1 VLAAGNVYTG
11 LKTGFIDGGG
21 ITAALVGFT
30 LLSAWKRAGRP
41 AYGALENNITQT
53 TASSA
58 AIMGFVM
65 GLPGPIPALDLLGP
79 HLPRWA
85 IAVWGAAV
93 GMVGIVAAALL
104 RRKLIVEEALPFPT
118 GGATAEVIETI
129 YTARVTAVRRTRLLV
144 GCALAAALVTW
155 LRDGRPAIIPQTLAL
170 GGTLAGVAAATL
182 TLGASASPLMLATGA
197 MVGLRTAA
205 SMALGG
211 GVAWAMLAPWLL
223 RRHIVRE
230 AAFGSFSAWMVWPG
244 LGLLI
249 AGTFL
254 PLLLDGGA
262 VVRSLGDLASFAAR
276 RAPPAPGGQP
286 AAPTAFRPRAASLLF
301 GASALVIV
309 AVGRAAFDLGPGT
322 ALAALALAL
331 VLAGVVG
338 RATGETDIGPVGAIG
353 LLTQLVFAARGTV
366 VSVVAGWMA
375 TGSASQTAQTLWSF
389 RAGQRLGASP
399 RAQIGAQILGALVG
413 AAVVVPVYAVIVRS
427 YGLATEAMPAPSA
440 LSWKAAAEAARGG
453 LAALPPAGPAAGAIA
468 LAAGAA
474 LVILGR
480 TRVGRFCP
488 SPAAVGMAMLI
499 PASLSAT
506 ALAGALAVVVA
517 RRLRPGIDEPAV
529 MAAAAGGIAGEALT
543 GVLVA
548 ALMAAGVL

>member
-21 ITAALVGFT
+21 ITAALIGFT

-65 GLPGPIPALDLLGP
+65 GLPGPIPALDLLGS

-93 GMVGIVAAALL
+93 GMVGVIAAALL
-104 RRKLIVEEALPFPT
+104 RRKLIVDEALPFPT

-129 YTARVTAVRRTRLLV
+129 FTARVTAVRRTRLLV
-144 GCALAAALVTW
+144 GCALAAALATW
-155 LRDGRPAIIPQTLAL
+155 FRDGRPAIIPQTLAL
-170 GGTLAGVAAATL
+170 GGALAGVAAGTL
-182 TLGASASPLMLATGA
+182 TLGVSASPLMLSTGA

-205 SMALGG
+205 SMSLGG
-211 GVAWAMLAPWLL
+211 GIAWAALAPWLL

-230 AAFGSFSAWMVWPG
+230 AAFGTFSAWMVWPG

-254 PLLLDGGA
+254 PLLLDGGS
-262 VVRSLGDLASFAAR
+262 VLRSFGDLASFAAR
-276 RAPPAPGGQP
+276 RRPAPGDGVAARP
-286 AAPTAFRPRAASLLF
+286 AFDPRAAAALF

-309 AVGRAAFDLGPGT
+309 GVGRLVFGLGPGT

-353 LLTQLVFAARGTV
+353 LLTQLVFAGWGTV
-366 VSVVAGWMA
+366 ASVVAGWMA
-375 TGSASQTAQTLWSF
+375 SGSASQTAQTLWSF

-399 RAQIGAQILGALVG
+399 RAQVGAQILGALVG
-413 AAVVVPVYAVIVRS
+413 AAVVVPVYAVIARS

-468 LAAGAA
+468 LAAGVA
-474 LVILGR
+474 LVVLGR
-480 TRVGRFCP
+480 TRLGRFCP
-488 SPAAVGMAMLI
+488 SPAAMGMAMLI
-499 PASLSAT
+499 PASLSFT
-506 ALAGALAVVVA
+506 ALAGALAVIVV
-517 RRLRPGIDEPAV
+517 RRLRPGVDEPTV

-548 ALMAAGVL
+548 ALIAAGVL